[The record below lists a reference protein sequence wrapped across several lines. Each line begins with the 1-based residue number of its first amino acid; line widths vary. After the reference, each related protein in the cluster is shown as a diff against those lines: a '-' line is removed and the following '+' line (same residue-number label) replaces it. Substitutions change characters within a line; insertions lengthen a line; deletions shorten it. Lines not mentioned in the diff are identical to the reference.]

1 MDNFSTI
8 DIQRL
13 AVTPQYE
20 DNTYIGLDSNGKLIR
35 TNIDKAGGSDID
47 LSGYATEKW
56 VKNQDY
62 STNSDVDEKV
72 RQVNHKFYNYYTKEQ
87 VDDKIA
93 DIDIEISECVK
104 ENEIAT
110 INGISLTNGGNIIIQ
125 GGEGGTVDLTGYYTK
140 EEIDNKG
147 FLTEHQDISG
157 KQDKIDDLDSI
168 RSGAALG
175 ATALQNIPSEYV
187 TENELDKKLEN
198 IEVDLSD
205 YYTKDEVNDIVGDTN
220 FKTIDGESIVGEG
233 DIKIFTNENFV
244 KYLSIIEGDIVE
256 NRMIIDDI
264 KDKQWGLKSGEEVIS
279 GNYGTTTIGNLK
291 TVHGISL
298 LGEGDINIFYDT
310 GHIEWMKWVEDMIAE
325 FKNEISKLKE
335 K

>member
-1 MDNFSTI
+1 MDNFNTI

-20 DNTYIGLDSNGKLIR
+20 DNTYIGLNSNGKLIR

-93 DIDIEISECVK
+93 DIDIELSECVK

-125 GGEGGTVDLTGYYTK
+125 GGEGGTVDLSDYYTK
-140 EEIDNKG
+140 EE
-147 FLTEHQDISG
+147 
-157 KQDKIDDLDSI
+157 
-168 RSGAALG
+168 
-175 ATALQNIPSEYV
+175 
-187 TENELDKKLEN
+187 
-198 IEVDLSD
+198 
-205 YYTKDEVNDIVGDTN
+205 VNDIVSDTN

-233 DIKIFTNENFV
+233 DIQILTNKYFVENLI
-244 KYLSIIEGDIVE
+244 KIEGDIVE

-298 LGEGDINIFYDT
+298 LGEGDINIFEDT
-310 GHIEWMKWVEDMIAE
+310 WHIEWMKWVEDMIAE
-325 FKNEISKLKE
+325 FKMEISKLKE

>member
-35 TNIDKAGGSDID
+35 TNIDNTGGSDID

-62 STNSDVDEKV
+62 STNSDVNEKV
-72 RQVNHKFYNYYTKEQ
+72 RQVNHKFYNYYNKEQ

-93 DIDIEISECVK
+93 DIDIELSECVK

-157 KQDKIDDLDSI
+157 KQNKIDDLDSI

-205 YYTKDEVNDIVGDTN
+205 YYTKEEVNDIVGDIN
-220 FKTIDGESIVGEG
+220 NILETI
-233 DIKIFTNENFV
+233 
-244 KYLSIIEGDIVE
+244 
-256 NRMIIDDI
+256 
-264 KDKQWGLKSGEEVIS
+264 
-279 GNYGTTTIGNLK
+279 
-291 TVHGISL
+291 
-298 LGEGDINIFYDT
+298 
-310 GHIEWMKWVEDMIAE
+310 
-325 FKNEISKLKE
+325 
-335 K
+335 